1 MDTTTVADAPTQPRP
16 GLGRSSRAWVAKMR
30 LPRQPMVRHLLLAV
44 AGGAVLFG
52 ITSAIGSYD
61 DYQVAQIGVSAVAIA
76 GLSLLTGANGQIS
89 LGQGAFIMVGAYGA
103 GMMLVRTTLPVYL
116 ALVVGVVVSAA
127 AGVVIGLPAS
137 RLRGPYLAGMTLA
150 LAIGLPALPL
160 KFSRTFAGEQGLS
173 INPLQ
178 PPGTV
183 DPQRWLAW
191 YVLAAVLIMLVLLAN
206 LMRSRFGR
214 AFRAVR
220 DDEVAA
226 ALSGI
231 SVARTQVLAFAVSAA
246 AAGLAGGLRGL
257 ATGGVVPDAFSVA
270 LSISLLAGMVLG
282 GTGSLLGAWWGA
294 AILVYAPQWAT
305 SVANS
310 LHLRQGQGSN
320 LALLF
325 YGVVLVVVILL
336 VPNGVQ
342 GALRRLAAHAA
353 RRLRGDGAVQL
364 AGGQFAG
371 QSAGVSTQARPVRE
385 GEESP

>member
-1 MDTTTVADAPTQPRP
+1 VDVATVPGVDPHGAPRGPGTSRP
-16 GLGRSSRAWVAKMR
+16 GLVPPSWGWVWKLR
-30 LPRQPMVRHLLLAV
+30 LPRQPMLRHLVLALG
-44 AGGAVLFG
+44 GGAVLFG
-52 ITSAIGSYD
+52 VTSVISSYD
-61 DYQVAQIGVSAVAIA
+61 DYQVAQIGFTAVAIA

-103 GMMLVRTTLPVYL
+103 GLMLVHTTLPVFL
-116 ALVVGVVVSAA
+116 ALFVGVVVSAA
-127 AGVVIGLPAS
+127 AGVLIGLPAS

-160 KFSRTFAGEQGLS
+160 KFSKTFAGEQGLS

-191 YVLAAVLIMLVLLAN
+191 YVLAAVLIALVLLGN
-206 LMRSRFGR
+206 LMRSRYGR

-231 SVARTQVLAFAVSAA
+231 SVARTQVLAFAVSAG

-305 SVANS
+305 SVASS
-310 LHLRQGQGSN
+310 LHLRPGQGSN

-325 YGVVLVVVILL
+325 YGVVLVVVVLL
-336 VPNGVQ
+336 VPQGVQ
-342 GALRRLAAHAA
+342 GGLRQLAASTG
-353 RRLRGDGAVQL
+353 RRLRGDGAVR
-364 AGGQFAG
+364 
-371 QSAGVSTQARPVRE
+371 SEGVSTVKPTLRE
-385 GEESP
+385 GEELP

>member
-1 MDTTTVADAPTQPRP
+1 MGVATVPDLDRP
-16 GLGRSSRAWVAKMR
+16 GAAGGPRRGLLPPALAWVWKVR
-30 LPRQPMVRHLLLAV
+30 LPRQPMIRHLLLAV

-61 DYQVAQIGVSAVAIA
+61 DYQVAQIGFTAVAIA

-103 GMMLVRTTLPVYL
+103 GMVLVHTGLPVAV
-116 ALVVGVVVSAA
+116 ALLVGVAVSAA

-137 RLRGPYLAGMTLA
+137 RLRGPYLGGMTLA

-160 KFSRTFAGEQGLS
+160 KFSSTFAGEQGLTV
-173 INPLQ
+173 NPLQ
-178 PPGTV
+178 PPGTI

-191 YVLAAVLIMLVLLAN
+191 YVLICVLVMLVLMGN

-214 AFRAVR
+214 AFQAVR

-231 SVARTQVLAFAVSAA
+231 SVARTQVLAFAVAA
-246 AAGLAGGLRGL
+246 GAAGLAGGLRGL

-282 GTGSLLGAWWGA
+282 GTGSLFGAWWGA

-305 SVANS
+305 SIAGH

-325 YGVVLVVVILL
+325 YGVVLVVVVLL
-336 VPNGVQ
+336 VPYGVQ
-342 GALRRLAAHAA
+342 GGLRRLAAYVA
-353 RRLRGDGAVQL
+353 RRLRGDA
-364 AGGQFAG
+364 APEAP
-371 QSAGVSTQARPVRE
+371 QSAGPSTPQSADVSTGIV
-385 GEESP
+385 